1 MPAMAPRADLMAN
14 VRTWAHVA
22 LMQLAQATSLSAT
35 RSLEVN
41 SLHTSGITPAME
53 HSSEGQAIALMSAH
67 AALNGMVVTSAKSCP
82 PKYAYLSP
90 VPTVEMELFV
100 A

>member
-41 SLHTSGITPAME
+41 ALHTAGITPAME
-53 HSSEGQAIALMSAH
+53 HSAENMETAPMSVH
-67 AALNGMVVTSAKSCP
+67 AALTGMVVTSAKSCQKKFAWP
-82 PKYAYLSP
+82 LADITPGMDLS
-90 VPTVEMELFV
+90 V